1 MGWVWSQLGPRWLRP
16 AEINYSTKHKEILA
30 FVFGMLHFHEFLAPA
45 PLVILTHNMA
55 LIDVS

>member
-1 MGWVWSQLGPRWLRP
+1 
-16 AEINYSTKHKEILA
+16 
-30 FVFGMLHFHEFLAPA
+30 MLHFHEFLAPA